1 MNENNV
7 EEIVEEIAHDVNPKR
22 INREAERL
30 GIAPAELLRRVM
42 NEVENRL

>member
-1 MNENNV
+1 MNENDV
-7 EEIVEEIAHDVNPKR
+7 QEIVEEIDDVNPER

-42 NEVENRL
+42 NEVEKRL